1 MAYIGNN
8 LDSDIQVNK
17 YEYTATA
24 GQTTFACTYD
34 RAVDVY
40 LNGVKLDSSDFTA
53 TNGTAIVLASG
64 ATVGDIVH
72 INAYFDITNASFV
85 ETTNGYT
92 GSALLP
98 SGTTAQRDSSPS
110 AGYLRWNTT
119 EGSAEIYDGSE
130 WGSVG
135 GGAVGDVF
143 YENSTTITSDYTLAT
158 GRNAMTAGPITI
170 ADGVTVTISDGSTW
184 TVV

>member
-64 ATVGDIVH
+64 ANVGDIVD
-72 INAYFDITNASFV
+72 INAYFDVTYGSFV
-85 ETTNGYT
+85 PSSGNS

-98 SGTTAQRDSSPS
+98 SGTTAQRDASPS

-119 EGSAEIYDGSE
+119 EGSAEIYDGAA

-135 GGAVGDVF
+135 GGAVGDAF
-143 YENSTTITSDYTLAT
+143 YENAQTVTANYTLAA

-170 ADGVTVTISDGSTW
+170 NDGVTVTISDGSTW
-184 TVV
+184 TIV